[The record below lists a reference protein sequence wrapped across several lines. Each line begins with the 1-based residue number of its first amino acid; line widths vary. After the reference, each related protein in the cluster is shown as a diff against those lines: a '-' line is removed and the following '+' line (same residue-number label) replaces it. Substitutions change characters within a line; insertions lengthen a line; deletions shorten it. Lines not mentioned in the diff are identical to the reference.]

1 MPIVSPTNPSA
12 ITAVRPSSLQPTQN
26 NRAFYVYSGEVDVDE
41 NETTMISIA
50 DIGKRDIFVAFEI
63 GSDTLSSDDVRIKFY
78 VNGQEIMNSKN
89 PSAYVGGNQSGYDEL
104 RMIIPA
110 NTSLEV
116 TIQNVTDTST
126 LQFFLAGYGNYLE

>member
-1 MPIVSPTNPSA
+1 MPLISPTNPSA

-41 NETTMISIA
+41 NETTAISIA
-50 DIGKRDIFVAFEI
+50 DIGKRDIFIAFEV
-63 GSDTLSSDDVRIKFY
+63 GSDTLSSDDIRVRFK
-78 VNGQEIMNSKN
+78 VNGENIYVSKN

-116 TIQNVTDTST
+116 TLQNVTDNST
-126 LQFFLAGYGNYLE
+126 LDFYVAGYGNYLE